1 MGLHLQVVALHK
13 DHYVFPLTI
22 AVTKASGSGADA
34 VFMGVLRPLD
44 DQPDT
49 VKAWLMPAG
58 VLVCAGACFT
68 VLASVVFRLAVPVQH
83 CHSRGA
89 PMMCSKWCEVT
100 GLQVVGLSS

>member
-1 MGLHLQVVALHK
+1 VPVPLCVLLQVVALHK

-58 VLVCAGACFT
+58 VPVCGTACWI
-68 VLASVVFRLAVPVQH
+68 VLATALAFA
-83 CHSRGA
+83 CD
-89 PMMCSKWCEVT
+89 W
-100 GLQVVGLSS
+100 